1 MNHNPEIIEN
11 LLNIFGENPYHAESR
26 TSDDGSIYYSPVETK
41 LTEDMLVEHLDGKRA
56 LGAYHLAQ
64 GSETVM
70 WLGFDVDA
78 KGNLPASREI
88 VLKLERV
95 LSSIPHC
102 VEFSGGKGYHVL
114 IFLSSPMHAIRAKK
128 VVDWVREKE
137 GFASSG
143 AVHVECFPKQDHLPK
158 ARPKGNLLKIPLG
171 LHPRTHERSRFV
183 DPGNGWEDGPEMD
196 SASILSCRVDP
207 DEVFSII
214 DEEPPIDVQL
224 VKLVSSFWEDGKRHD
239 LSLYL
244 CGFLAH
250 ENWGIEQTKDLIHQV
265 CVATGDDDEYNRM
278 ETVNSTFQKHKE
290 GKVIRGRQGLGEMI
304 PVSTMQKLTQL
315 VSQLRAPDTV
325 AQIDDL
331 RLTRSRPPI
340 ENARLAASTI
350 WSTLNDNGCKLFQTD
365 QNYAYWY
372 NSEDHSVTEEG
383 SEMWQAVLNKQFGMN
398 PAESFSKLVF
408 LELRLRIIRE
418 APILQVQNR
427 TYWQENPPRL
437 FVNLGGPEV
446 FVLDG
451 KNIETNY
458 NGECGYMF
466 VTNQNKRYVVP
477 DFEREPVDAWDY
489 LVNDLSFTTSADAPA
504 GPEEQRELLKAW
516 LLAFFFQELLPT
528 KPILAMLGEPG
539 SGKTTAIRRILR
551 ILEEPESD
559 VLGVPTDKQ
568 DAFRASIASH
578 RLLVLDN
585 LEKSG
590 SYWMI
595 DMLNKLATG
604 NTIELRELY
613 KTNVRHLINPRCF
626 VACTAVNMPFS
637 DETLFSRLLVL
648 EMQKFQD
655 PIAEHII
662 QKKIKDHGSAIWAD
676 LLRKLNSVI
685 LSLQEHPVV
694 KAPTKSRLV
703 DFTVFCAKIE
713 SSDVVNGKQLNL
725 GLLSMVDSQLRQ
737 LKESSQA
744 VTLLEEWLTSR
755 ADEASKWH
763 TYTELYAVLQSMAQ
777 AKRIDFKWK
786 NPVGL
791 GRHLMT
797 LQERL
802 HKDFGAEFEV
812 VIQNDKEVPRIKFR
826 NQI

>member
-1 MNHNPEIIEN
+1 MCRANPE
-11 LLNIFGENPYHAESR
+11 
-26 TSDDGSIYYSPVETK
+26 
-41 LTEDMLVEHLDGKRA
+41 
-56 LGAYHLAQ
+56 Q
-64 GSETVM
+64 
-70 WLGFDVDA
+70 
-78 KGNLPASREI
+78 
-88 VLKLERV
+88 
-95 LSSIPHC
+95 
-102 VEFSGGKGYHVL
+102 
-114 IFLSSPMHAIRAKK
+114 
-128 VVDWVREKE
+128 
-137 GFASSG
+137 
-143 AVHVECFPKQDHLPK
+143 
-158 ARPKGNLLKIPLG
+158 
-171 LHPRTHERSRFV
+171 
-183 DPGNGWEDGPEMD
+183 
-196 SASILSCRVDP
+196 
-207 DEVFSII
+207 VFELI
-214 DEEPPIDVQL
+214 DEEPPVETQL
-224 VKLVSSFWEDGKRHD
+224 VKLISNFWEDGKRHD
-239 LSLYL
+239 ISLYL
-244 CGFLAH
+244 CGYLAH
-250 ENWGIEQTKDLIHQV
+250 ENWGLEQTKELIHQV
-265 CVATGDDDEYNRM
+265 CVATGDDDEHNRM
-278 ETVNSTFQKHKE
+278 ETVDATFQKHKE

-304 PVSTMQKLTQL
+304 PVSVMQKLTQL
-315 VSQLRAPDTV
+315 VSQLRAPDSV
-325 AQIDDL
+325 AEIDDL
-331 RLTRSRPPI
+331 RLTKSRPPI

-350 WSTLNDNGCKLFQTD
+350 WSTLNDNGSRLFQTD

-383 SEMWQAVLNKQFGMN
+383 SEMWQAVLNRQFGIN

-418 APILQVQNR
+418 APVLQVQNR
-427 TYWQENPPRL
+427 TFWQESPPKL

-451 KNIETNY
+451 KDIETTY

-466 VTNQNKRYVVP
+466 VTNQNKRYVIP
-477 DFEREPVDAWDY
+477 NFQDEPVDAWDY
-489 LVNDLSFTTSADAPA
+489 LVNDLSFTTSTDAPA
-504 GPEEQRELLKAW
+504 KPEEQRELLKAW

-551 ILEEPESD
+551 IYEEPESD

-655 PIAEHII
+655 PIAEHVL
-662 QKKIKDHGSAIWAD
+662 QKKIRDHGPAIWAD
-676 LLRKLNSVI
+676 MLRKLNCVI
-685 LSLQEHPVV
+685 SALLEHPTV

-703 DFTVFCAKIE
+703 DFTVFCAKIRDCE
-713 SSDVVNGKQLNL
+713 VINGRELEL

-763 TYTELYAVLQSMAQ
+763 TYSEIYAVLQSMAQ
-777 AKRIDFKWK
+777 AKRMDFKWK
-786 NPVGL
+786 NAVGL

-797 LQERL
+797 LQDRL
-802 HKDFGAEFEV
+802 HTDFGAEFEV
-812 VIQNDKEVPRIKFR
+812 TIQNDKEVPRVKFR
-826 NQI
+826 NQL